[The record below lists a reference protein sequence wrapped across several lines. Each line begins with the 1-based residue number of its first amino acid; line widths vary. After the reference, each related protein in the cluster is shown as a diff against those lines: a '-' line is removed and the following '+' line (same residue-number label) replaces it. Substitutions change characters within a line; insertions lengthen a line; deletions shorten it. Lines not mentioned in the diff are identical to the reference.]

1 MKKEVMKW
9 EKTFTIHLS
18 DQELVSRIHKEP
30 LTQQKRKVKLSK
42 IMGQRSEQTL
52 QNIIYTN
59 G

>member
-1 MKKEVMKW
+1 MKW

-42 IMGQRSEQTL
+42 TMGQRSEQTL
-52 QNIIYTN
+52 QKMIYTN